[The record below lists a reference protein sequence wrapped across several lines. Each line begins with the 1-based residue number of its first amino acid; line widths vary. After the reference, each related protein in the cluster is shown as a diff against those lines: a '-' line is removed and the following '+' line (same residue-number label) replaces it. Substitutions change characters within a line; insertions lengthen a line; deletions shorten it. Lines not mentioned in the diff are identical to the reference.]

1 MFFGNF
7 KNILENCL
15 KKYSKMTV
23 KSPFSKKFK
32 RKKFFDINGV
42 FKPFTWL
49 FTFVKNQKTEC
60 IDFCTKKVFEK
71 C

>member
-1 MFFGNF
+1 MSEKVF
-7 KNILENCL
+7 KNDCKIP
-15 KKYSKMTV
+15 V
-23 KSPFSKKFK
+23 KSPFFKKILK
-32 RKKFFDINGV
+32 EKKFFQKRFFDTNGV
-42 FKPFTWL
+42 FKPFMWI